1 METTKT
7 AARATMK
14 QTLSD
19 ILLDISWARLSVN
32 YFGRSR
38 SWLHQK
44 LDGRNSN
51 GGEGGFTETEK
62 IELRNAL
69 KDLAGRIS
77 AAADRIE

>member
-1 METTKT
+1 METTTT
-7 AARATMK
+7 ATRTTMK
-14 QTLSD
+14 QNLSD
-19 ILLDISWARLSVN
+19 ILLDISWARFSVN

-51 GGEGGFTETEK
+51 GGEGGFSEIEK

-69 KDLAGRIS
+69 KDLANRINK
-77 AAADRIE
+77 AADKIE